1 MPSGEANAILQ
12 SQDGYLWIGSY
23 AGLIRFDG
31 STMMDYGKNL
41 ENSAIRALFESGSG
55 ALYIA
60 TRAGVSVFYFKG
72 PKLAPPP
79 AILNSITVDG
89 VLYEHPESLVLPSDT
104 KRVTVDISIL
114 LFSETREYMM
124 AYYLEGFDT
133 SEYVTLDKHV
143 SVSYTNLKGGSYALK
158 LRVIDPMTG
167 ESTKTRS
174 LTIFK
179 NMQITESVWF
189 YVALALL
196 IALLVWLIVRA
207 ATRHKMNVLMKKQEE
222 QSKYINDITKVFS
235 ECVDMRDP
243 YTNGHSAR
251 VARYTAMLAE
261 KLGKNK
267 EQVERMYHIALLHD
281 VGKISIPDAI
291 LNKPEKLT
299 EEEFLTM
306 RSHAQ
311 RGYDVLKEIAIDP
324 DLALGAG
331 FHHERYDGKGYPKG
345 LKGDEIPEVAQIIG
359 VADTF
364 DAMYSTRPYR
374 KKMELSAVVKEISR
388 ISGTQ
393 LSPRVVDAFLQLYEE
408 GAFNDA

>member
-1 MPSGEANAILQ
+1 
-12 SQDGYLWIGSY
+12 
-23 AGLIRFDG
+23 
-31 STMMDYGKNL
+31 
-41 ENSAIRALFESGSG
+41 
-55 ALYIA
+55 
-60 TRAGVSVFYFKG
+60 
-72 PKLAPPP
+72 
-79 AILNSITVDG
+79 
-89 VLYEHPESLVLPSDT
+89 
-104 KRVTVDISIL
+104 
-114 LFSETREYMM
+114 
-124 AYYLEGFDT
+124 
-133 SEYVTLDKHV
+133 
-143 SVSYTNLKGGSYALK
+143 
-158 LRVIDPMTG
+158 MTG